1 MVLLDSVHLH
11 DLNRRNASR
20 KHEYV
25 QNLIEIGKAN
35 NAFSV
40 MAHSKM
46 RCLERL
52 PAEGGGGTH
61 GSRKHTTQTQPHGLI
76 LSQWRQQRLLRVV
89 VQHVV
94 IAFLFCRVQQ
104 QDLHRL
110 DGIFTGAA
118 ALKRRFNSAAAVLD
132 LILGR
137 AMVLCDQVDWRS
149 SEQALELDLSLVQ
162 DVFHRLAKLSDQNQL
177 QHHRSLDEEQRAAVA
192 FEDRLFTKSDVLVA
206 LEQAGMFLQKR
217 PYLRMLHTRLACV
230 SNEKEG
236 RSVAGF
242 VRYRVREPTLSF
254 AMAKSRLLQIYKTT
268 QASVAF
274 EKQVQAS
281 KAQVHSTSLWC
292 VRNPKSYI
300 KRPSQF
306 YGVHVLPVKPKSE
319 RQIQFEQQIISRHAA
334 VLVQGAIQLVMDRL
348 LLNFRPR
355 SGKSTGRS
363 TTRSNR
369 EGAQS
374 RTGTTGDTRK
384 TPISRLAIRA
394 QTQRE
399 QAQLEEQR
407 RRLRIALFAPQRTPI
422 ASSGGTDDTKKAMKR
437 RDNPTAQEQLLATIE
452 ANGDARLAER
462 LLNQPIARAGFRRTI
477 EQATNLD
484 LPKDD
489 DWGLVQIWRRV
500 YRKHT
505 VDGLRA
511 ASLKPCVIPSKPEVP
526 VSPEEISGSST
537 E

>member
-1 MVLLDSVHLH
+1 
-11 DLNRRNASR
+11 
-20 KHEYV
+20 
-25 QNLIEIGKAN
+25 
-35 NAFSV
+35 
-40 MAHSKM
+40 
-46 RCLERL
+46 
-52 PAEGGGGTH
+52 
-61 GSRKHTTQTQPHGLI
+61 
-76 LSQWRQQRLLRVV
+76 
-89 VQHVV
+89 
-94 IAFLFCRVQQ
+94 
-104 QDLHRL
+104 
-110 DGIFTGAA
+110 
-118 ALKRRFNSAAAVLD
+118 
-132 LILGR
+132 
-137 AMVLCDQVDWRS
+137 MVLCDQVDWRS
-149 SEQALELDLSLVQ
+149 PELALELDLSLVG

-177 QHHRSLDEEQRAAVA
+177 QHRRSQDAEQRAAVA
-192 FEDRLFTKSDVLVA
+192 FENRLFAKSDVLVA

-236 RSVAGF
+236 SSVAGF
-242 VRYRVREPTLSF
+242 VRFRVREPTLSF
-254 AMAKSRLLQIYKTT
+254 AMAKARLLQIYKTT

-281 KAQVHSTSLWC
+281 KAQAHSTSLWC

-319 RQIQFEQQIISRHAA
+319 RQIQFEQQIISRHAV

-348 LLNFRPR
+348 LLNLRPR

-369 EGAQS
+369 DGGAQS
-374 RTGTTGDTRK
+374 RIGATGDTRK

-422 ASSGGTDDTKKAMKR
+422 AVSGGAVKR
-437 RDNPTAQEQLLATIE
+437 RDHPTVQEQLLATIE

-462 LLNQPIARAGFRRTI
+462 LLNQPIARAGFQRAI

-484 LPKDD
+484 QPKDD
-489 DWGLVQIWRRV
+489 EWGLVQIWRRV

-505 VDGLRA
+505 VDGLHA
-511 ASLKPCVIPSKPEVP
+511 ASLKPSVIPSEPEAP
-526 VSPEEISGSST
+526 VCPEEISGSSAALFPVA